1 MPAFG
6 SLTSFMNALKKTEPS
21 FNLITNELVEL
32 EKNSNNFKFINKDN
46 KKNSSQL
53 NYFENE
59 NIEFKNV
66 FFEYE
71 GGDKQCLKDVNIII
85 NSKKTTAIVGKTGSG
100 KTTLIN
106 LILGLLNPT
115 KGDIF
120 IGNLSLNKN
129 VKEWQKHISIVPQDI
144 YLLDDTI
151 RNNIVFDNE
160 QRAIDKKKLSEAIE
174 KSKLKEFVSSLALK
188 DNTIVGNQGV
198 RLSGGQKQRIGIAR
212 ALYQN
217 KKILILDEATSSLDN
232 ETEKKLLDDLFEL
245 KGEIRLIAVTHRV
258 NVLKNFD
265 VIFNIKDNKVIELK
279 DH

>member
-1 MPAFG
+1 M
-6 SLTSFMNALKKTEPS
+6 
-21 FNLITNELVEL
+21 VEL
-32 EKNSNNFKFINKDN
+32 EKIQIILNLLTKII
-46 KKNSSQL
+46 KNSSQL

-71 GGDKQCLKDVNIII
+71 GGDKQCLKDVNMII

-258 NVLKNFD
+258 NVLKN
-265 VIFNIKDNKVIELK
+265 LT
-279 DH
+279 